1 MSLHRS
7 KRYGLP
13 DPRSFLDK
21 SRERLD
27 DPVPHQVGA
36 GKCRPAWTGGHCSA
50 CQDSPAQHWDSNVH

>member
-27 DPVPHQVGA
+27 DPVPHQVGDGTAA
-36 GKCRPAWTGGHCSA
+36 GSTARGQWHALQQTQRSA
-50 CQDSPAQHWDSNVH
+50 LA